1 MTPETRLAALDA
13 ARRAEDFL
21 AIDALLELAARGV
34 RVFDPYSAL
43 ISKAVVFA
51 GTCRIEPCVFLAT
64 KRDGTIWIGDGAELA
79 AGTRAEAFGGR
90 IVLGPGVEIGRD
102 GGFTLLA
109 HEADLE
115 IGARARLAGGGSV
128 SAGCRIGAGAQIIGR
143 IQARA
148 VDLAGGASHA
158 DPDPDRRGGVLKG
171 FGVAHGVRAG
181 LGEVVQAFGDFRAA
195 PLRRQRDF
203 HPEAPR
209 SA

>member
-1 MTPETRLAALDA
+1 MTPDARLAALDA
-13 ARRAEDFL
+13 ARDAEGFL
-21 AIDALLELAARGV
+21 GVDALIALAQSGV

-51 GTCRIEPCVFLAT
+51 GACRIEPCVCLAT
-64 KRDGTIWIGDGAELA
+64 KHGGTISIGDGAEIA
-79 AGTRAEAFGGR
+79 AGARAEAFGGR
-90 IVLGPGVEIGRD
+90 IVVGPSVDIGRE

-109 HEADLE
+109 HDADLD

-128 SAGCRIGAGAQIIGR
+128 SAGCRIGAGAQIVGR

-148 VDLAGGASHA
+148 VELAGGASYA

-171 FGVAHGVRAG
+171 FGVAHGVRVG
-181 LGEVVQAFGDFRAA
+181 LGEVIQAFGDFRTA